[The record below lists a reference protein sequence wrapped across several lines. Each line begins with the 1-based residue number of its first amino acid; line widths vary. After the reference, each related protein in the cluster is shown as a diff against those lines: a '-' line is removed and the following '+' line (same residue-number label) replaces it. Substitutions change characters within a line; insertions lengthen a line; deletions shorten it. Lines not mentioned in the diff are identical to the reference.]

1 MLIFNMGDGRGILW
15 RNSLVV
21 EGRFAFALKNYIDK
35 GFMKKFQVSGE
46 LTELDELE
54 EMSENQHL

>member
-21 EGRFAFALKNYIDK
+21 EGRLAFRLKNYIDR

-46 LTELDELE
+46 LTEGDEE
-54 EMSENQHL
+54 VEMSRRDYV